1 MPDVIDSMIQVP
13 DLASIAAMLWLEQ
26 QMGRKAGPSTG
37 TNLWGAMEVAQNMR
51 TQGLKG
57 SIVTLLCDS
66 GDRYLNTYHNANWVA
81 KHIGDPRIY
90 QQKLEEIF
98 Q

>member
-1 MPDVIDSMIQVP
+1 VMH
-13 DLASIAAMLWLEQ
+13 
-26 QMGRKAGPSTG
+26 
-37 TNLWGAMEVAQNMR
+37 VAQNMR